1 MMFTFGDYHKLFFF
15 LTTGLS
21 IRFLIALYVLTAR
34 EKMRLKS
41 CQPSLQA
48 LILCPW
54 LVVVKVKGAHQHH
67 SKSQN

>member
-1 MMFTFGDYHKLFFF
+1 MIFTFGDYHKLFFF

-21 IRFLIALYVLTAR
+21 KRFLIALYVLTAR

-41 CQPSLQA
+41 CQPSLQVP
-48 LILCPW
+48 ILCPW
-54 LVVVKVKGAHQHH
+54 LVVVKVKGAHQHY